1 MSDPVRFAL
10 EGAVAIVT
18 LARPEKLNALD
29 EAMIAGLAGAA
40 NAIDGNGEIRA
51 AILTGEGKGF
61 CAGGDIAAWGKLTPL
76 EMGQTWVRNGH
87 RVFDR
92 LTRLRVPL
100 VAALNGHALGG
111 GLELAATADIRIGEP
126 QAKFGLPETGI
137 GMVPG
142 WSGTQRLVTRFG
154 ARVVRRLAFTGEI
167 ITAPQA
173 LELGLIDEIAET
185 GGALDQARALCAKI
199 ASRGP
204 VANIVAKQMINAA
217 EGEDAAAAMEIL
229 AGSLVSYTGDLKEGV
244 ASFVEKRTPQ
254 FKGS

>member
-1 MSDPVRFAL
+1 MSDPVRL
-10 EGAVAIVT
+10 EIDGAVAVIT

-29 EAMIAGLAGAA
+29 EAMIAALSAAVDAIDA
-40 NAIDGNGEIRA
+40 NATVRA

-61 CAGGDIAAWGKLTPL
+61 CAGGDIAAWGKLSPL
-76 EMGQTWVRNGH
+76 EMGQHWVRNGH

-100 VAALNGHALGG
+100 VAALNGHTLGG
-111 GLELAATADIRIGEP
+111 GLELAATADIRIAEE

-154 ARVVRRLAFTGEI
+154 AAAVRRLALAGEI
-167 ITAPQA
+167 VTAERA
-173 LELGLIDEIAET
+173 LQLGLIDEIAPKGQGLEQ
-185 GGALDQARALCAKI
+185 AQLLCRKIAARA
-199 ASRGP
+199 P
-204 VANIVAKQMINAA
+204 VANTIAKQMINAA

-229 AGSLVSYTGDLKEGV
+229 AGSLVSYTSDLKEGV
-244 ASFVEKRTPQ
+244 ASFVEKRPPQ
-254 FKGS
+254 FKGR